1 MPKTK
6 NAEESAQA
14 LKQQTQ
20 STLTMA
26 KQVAVAE
33 IRASELQT
41 EAKKAVKVARTAEEQ
56 LGAVATEYQEF
67 KKSAAPHFSRGTQ
80 LLVDSTGGLSAQ
92 AVNELL
98 NWGIRAAAD
107 WSESTSGKEGLIYR
121 NVDWLQSIPGGI
133 GAALYLVEMMLLRP
147 EYDPRDSERPESE
160 RRPFI
165 PSKTRAGMT
174 ELLKILGHLGLSNTI
189 RAMRFRYWESA
200 DERREKDEAVKNRD
214 ELIEQA
220 RAEIAALREQ
230 VKTLQAKE

>member
-1 MPKTK
+1 MAKKQT
-6 NAEESAQA
+6 AEESAKA

-41 EAKKAVKVARTAEEQ
+41 EAKRAVKVARSAEEQ
-56 LGAVATEYQEF
+56 LGAVTTEYQEF
-67 KKSAAPHFSRGTQ
+67 KKSAAPHFSSGTR
-80 LLVDSTGGLSAQ
+80 LLIDGAGGVSAQ
-92 AVNELL
+92 ALNELL
-98 NWGIRAAAD
+98 NWGIRSAAD
-107 WSESTSGKEGLIYR
+107 WSEASAGKEGLIYR

-133 GAALYLVEMMLLRP
+133 GAALYLIEMMLLRP
-147 EYDPRDSERPESE
+147 EYDPRDAERPESE
-160 RRPFI
+160 RRPYV
-165 PSKTRAGMT
+165 PSKMRAGMT
-174 ELLKILGHLGLSNTI
+174 ELAKILGHLGLSNTI

-200 DERREKDEAVKNRD
+200 DERREKDEAVKMRD
-214 ELIEQA
+214 ETIEQA